1 MRFCL
6 IYKPQSKNVM
16 GVKLFSAKIKSTTL
30 GLIVSVMAMLSIP
43 TYSAEQVTGING
55 QSLVL
60 NGVGVWKKS
69 SKEIFLSA
77 LYLPYKSTS
86 ANDIL
91 SLNSDKHLEIRIL
104 ARKIRPRR
112 FAQILREYIV
122 INNSKQDL
130 SSLSLSI
137 LEFINMFKGNLKT
150 GDIIAMDYIA
160 NDRLEVRI
168 NGSLMGQIK
177 KAGLIAAILNSWIGQ
192 TPVTPEFKDG
202 IMGKVPADTLS
213 SLLASFSI
221 LEPSEGRVAETKSWV
236 KQSGFLDAQIAKL
249 GGKVSSGVAVASQS
263 KPDTSEPKETVAKK
277 PETKPEEK
285 VVAEVKPKPK
295 PKPVETKPKV
305 TEKPIVEAKP
315 KPTPKPQEQIKQVV
329 DTTTKEQAIPPKE
342 QVVDNTA
349 TPINAVVDTIAEAS
363 TTKDNALDLSLGD
376 LLNDVEEDAAEDSA
390 EEDEPQVSAADIA
403 AEYKIKKEYEKK
415 LIEWIRKYEKYPV
428 KAFRRRMEGEG
439 RIVVVV
445 DRNGEVLQAEM
456 AESTGKRLLD
466 RGSLNTIKRA
476 APLPKM
482 PDNLAGE
489 SYEFSVPIVY
499 KL

>member
-1 MRFCL
+1 MVGRNPKKL
-6 IYKPQSKNVM
+6 L
-16 GVKLFSAKIKSTTL
+16 GVKLFSAKLKSTTF
-30 GLIVSVMAMLSIP
+30 GLIISVMSMLSI
-43 TYSAEQVTGING
+43 TVHSAEQVTGISG

-69 SKEIFLSA
+69 RKEIFLSA
-77 LYLPYKSTS
+77 LYLPNKTTS

-91 SLNSDKHLEIRIL
+91 SLNEDKHLEIRIL

-137 LEFINMFKGNLKT
+137 LEFINMFKDNLKT

-168 NGSLMGQIK
+168 NGSLMGEIK

-202 IMGKVPADTLS
+202 IMGKVSADTLS

-221 LEPSEGRVAETKSWV
+221 LEPSEGRIAETKSWI
-236 KQSGFLDAQIAKL
+236 KQSGFLDKQIAKL
-249 GGKVSSGVAVASQS
+249 SGNKA
-263 KPDTSEPKETVAKK
+263 KETVASVSKSEQSKAK
-277 PETKPEEK
+277 PEEAKKVEPKPVEK
-285 VVAEVKPKPK
+285 VVAEAKPKPQPKPQASK
-295 PKPVETKPKV
+295 PKEVEKVVAEAKPEPKPQ
-305 TEKPIVEAKP
+305 EEAKPIVETVAKVEQTP
-315 KPTPKPQEQIKQVV
+315 PPVKKQEVVKKPVA
-329 DTTTKEQAIPPKE
+329 AIVE
-342 QVVDNTA
+342 
-349 TPINAVVDTIAEAS
+349 TIADAS
-363 TTKDNALDLSLGD
+363 KTKDNALDLSLGD

-403 AEYKIKKEYEKK
+403 AEYKIKKEYEKQ

-445 DRNGEVLQAEM
+445 DRNGEVLKADM

>member
-1 MRFCL
+1 
-6 IYKPQSKNVM
+6 
-16 GVKLFSAKIKSTTL
+16 
-30 GLIVSVMAMLSIP
+30 MLSIP
-43 TYSAEQVTGING
+43 VYSAEQVTGING

-69 SKEIFLSA
+69 RKEIFLSA
-77 LYLPYKSTS
+77 LYLPNKSTS

-91 SLNSDKHLEIRIL
+91 SLNEDKHLEIRIL

-130 SSLSLSI
+130 SSVSLSI

-160 NDRLEVRI
+160 NERLEVRI
-168 NGSLMGQIK
+168 NGSLMGEINE
-177 KAGLIAAILNSWIGQ
+177 AGLVVAILNSWIGQ

-202 IMGKVPADTLS
+202 IMGKIPADTLS

-221 LEPSEGRVAETKSWV
+221 LEPSEGRIAETKSWT
-236 KQSGFLDAQIAKL
+236 KQSGFLDSQIAKL
-249 GGKVSSGVAVASQS
+249 SGKSGTKEVATAKPEPVEVA
-263 KPDTSEPKETVAKK
+263 KVEPKKVEPK
-277 PETKPEEK
+277 PVEK
-285 VVAEVKPKPK
+285 VVAKVKPKPK
-295 PKPVETKPKV
+295 PQDTKPKETAKV
-305 TEKPIVEAKP
+305 VVKNQPKPKAQEPVKAVVEKVETTSPIV
-315 KPTPKPQEQIKQVV
+315 Q
-329 DTTTKEQAIPPKE
+329 PKE
-342 QVVDNTA
+342 VVVKKPVAIVETIAQA
-349 TPINAVVDTIAEAS
+349 TPA
-363 TTKDNALDLSLGD
+363 KDNALDLSLGD
-376 LLNDVEEDAAEDSA
+376 LLNEVDEDIAEDSA

-403 AEYKIKKEYEKK
+403 AEYKIKKEYEKT
-415 LIEWIRKYEKYPV
+415 LMQWIRKYEKYPV

-445 DRNGEVLQAEM
+445 DRNGEVLKAEM

-482 PDNLAGE
+482 PDNLAGD
-489 SYEFSVPIVY
+489 SFEFSVPIVY